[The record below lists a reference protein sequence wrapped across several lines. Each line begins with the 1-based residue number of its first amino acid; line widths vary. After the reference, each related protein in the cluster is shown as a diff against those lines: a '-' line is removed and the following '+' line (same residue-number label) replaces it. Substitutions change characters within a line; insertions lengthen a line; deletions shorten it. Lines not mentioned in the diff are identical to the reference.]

1 MLRYLPSFLLLF
13 AGGVSSVGMPHT
25 AIAQIFSPQYIDSQS
40 PLEIPV
46 NSNSTDT
53 KSTQGK
59 SSSASRQ
66 QQGRVDAEIK
76 GIVTDSSG
84 EPLAGV
90 AVAVKG
96 THYGTLTD
104 ADGRYLL
111 RGKMKKGDTISF
123 SALSMKPVEVA
134 YTGQKTID
142 TTMEDDSS
150 QLNEITVTA
159 ESNIN
164 NLDIRSRSG
173 VVQTVDMKRL
183 NEKPMMDI
191 GLALQGSVPGLIVTN
206 TGELGSKPTIRIR
219 GNQSLRAGDSANE
232 PLYVLDGK
240 VISADA
246 FRSLNPQ
253 DIREI
258 KVLKD
263 AAACALYGIKAANGV
278 IEISSKRGSHFGTV
292 DVTYSLNMGVT
303 LKGRRGVE
311 VMKSAEKLELE
322 RLMMNEATP
331 GYRYSEDYYRKHY
344 PNDPN
349 LPTMIAQGAAVLDSL
364 RSINTDWFNE
374 LMRNALYQSHN
385 LSVRGGN
392 EQFSYFMSG
401 NLSTQGGQI
410 EGNNTL
416 RGSARLGVDLTL
428 GKIGY
433 FTLSMDGAYTDTD
446 TPNGSSF
453 TPASLV
459 YNLNPYET
467 RDGGKLWSY
476 PNRTFSDLL
485 YQYSSNSTDK
495 RGGISASLNLKPWK
509 DLEVSGVAGLD
520 YLLNEST
527 QFTPAS
533 SYSEQQSGFSAAE
546 LGKLNKNK
554 NTLLNFTYNIRAV
567 YNHIFDDRHDVTL
580 SLNHD
585 YYLTSADNLGITGYG
600 VGDHPSAALI
610 NQSLTGARKP
620 AVSSLKE
627 KTAQLGVGAVAGY
640 TFDRTY
646 DLFATYKLDA
656 SSLLPSDKRWNAAWA
671 AGLGWTPS
679 NYHFMQANEVLT
691 RLNLKGSYGSTAS
704 LAGVSAAQTIG
715 TFAYL
720 EDAYATSRMLQLLA
734 LYNRD
739 LKPEQTT
746 SIDAG
751 LQIGQ
756 YHCLSLD
763 FQWYRR
769 QTANALLD
777 VPVAASNG
785 FSMMKRN
792 IGILR
797 NDGIEAGFSLN
808 LDKLHPDWLFRLS
821 SNVAY
826 NRNLVVDL
834 YYTDKLYTSDYSLIP
849 DFQVGKA
856 YDILYGLRQ
865 TGINSV
871 TGLPIFAGKDGRE
884 IEPGKTQLTRD
895 DFISLGHLTPPFSG
909 TVSLGVTWRDL
920 ELDADFYWVA
930 GGVRQYN
937 YTYVRNRDDVNYNAL
952 RGLTETMWFERGDTG
967 KKYYSPFYSS
977 SAIETLSYANT
988 SNTGCSDYLRL
999 SMLSLRYRFPESVLR
1014 LTRNVIKYAS
1024 VAIQASNLFTLT
1036 PYSESDPE
1044 TGRLGASIQPV
1055 ITMNLSLTF

>member
-1 MLRYLPSFLLLF
+1 MLKYISVLLLF
-13 AGGVSSVGMPHT
+13 IGMNAFVHAET
-25 AIAQIFSPQYIDSQS
+25 QQDEGQRSTEIQS
-40 PLEIPV
+40 AL
-46 NSNSTDT
+46 S
-53 KSTQGK
+53 
-59 SSSASRQ
+59 
-66 QQGRVDAEIK
+66 
-76 GIVTDSSG
+76 GIVTDSAG
-84 EPLAGV
+84 EPLPGV
-90 AVAVKG
+90 AVTVKG
-96 THYGTLTD
+96 LKTGTITD
-104 ADGRYLL
+104 ADGRYSLNS
-111 RGKMKKGDTISF
+111 RISNGAKVTF
-123 SALSMKPVEVA
+123 SSIGMKPVEVA
-134 YTGQKTID
+134 YSGQKTINVTM
-142 TTMEDDSS
+142 TTDENMLHEV
-150 QLNEITVTA
+150 TVTA

-183 NEKPMMDI
+183 NEKPMMDVSM
-191 GLALQGSVPGLIVTN
+191 ALQGAVPGLIVTN

-240 VISADA
+240 VISSDA
-246 FRSLNPQ
+246 FRTLNPQ

-278 IEISSKRGSHFGTV
+278 IEISSKRGSHFGAV
-292 DVTYSLNMGVT
+292 DVTYSLNLGVT
-303 LKGRRGVE
+303 LKGRRGVD
-311 VMKSAEKLELE
+311 VMRSAEKLELE

-331 GYRYSEDYYRKHY
+331 GYRYSEDYYRKLY
-344 PNDPN
+344 PNDPKLN
-349 LPTMIAQGAAVLDSL
+349 DMIAEGAAVLDSL
-364 RSINTDWFNE
+364 RGINTDWFNQ

-385 LSVRGGN
+385 LSVRGGGDKT
-392 EQFSYFMSG
+392 SYFMSA
-401 NLSTQGGQI
+401 NISTQGGQV
-410 EGNNTL
+410 EGNSSL
-416 RGSARLGVDLTL
+416 RGSVRMGVDFAIAD
-428 GKIGY
+428 IGY
-433 FTLSMDGAYTDTD
+433 FTLSMDGSYTDNK

-453 TPASLV
+453 TPASLI

-467 RDGGKLWSY
+467 RSGNKLWSY

-485 YQYSSNSTDK
+485 YQYSSNTTDK
-495 RGGISASLNLKPWK
+495 RGGVSASLNLKPLP
-509 DLEVSGVAGLD
+509 DFEISGVAGLD
-520 YLLNEST
+520 YLLNEGT

-546 LGKLNKNK
+546 LGKLNKDK
-554 NTLLNFTYNIRAV
+554 NTLLNFSYNVRAV
-567 YNHIFDDRHDVTL
+567 YNHMFNDIHDLTF
-580 SLNHD
+580 SINHD
-585 YYLTSADNLGITGYG
+585 YYLTSTDNLGITGYG

-627 KTAQLGVGAVAGY
+627 KVVQLGIGAVAGY
-640 TFDRTY
+640 TYNRTY

-656 SSLLPSDKRWNAAWA
+656 SSVLPSDKRWNSAWA

-679 NYHFMQANEVLT
+679 AYSFLEDNPVISRINF
-691 RLNLKGSYGSTAS
+691 KGSYGSTAS
-704 LAGVSAAQTIG
+704 LAGVSASQTIA
-715 TFAYL
+715 TFSYL
-720 EDAYATSRMLQLLA
+720 EDAYATSRILQLMA

-746 SIDAG
+746 STDVGA
-751 LQIGQ
+751 QIG
-756 YHCLSLD
+756 LFKVISLD
-763 FQWYRR
+763 LQWYRR

-792 IGILR
+792 IGVLR
-797 NDGIEAGFSLN
+797 NDGIEAGVTVN
-808 LDKLHPDWLFRLS
+808 LPDLHPDWTFRFS
-821 SNVAY
+821 TNIAY
-826 NRNLVVDL
+826 NRNKVVDL

-865 TGINSV
+865 RGINSV
-871 TGLPIFAGKDGRE
+871 TGLPIFIGKDGRE

-895 DFISLGHLTPPFSG
+895 DFVSLGHLTPPFSG
-909 TVSLGVTWRDL
+909 TISLGLTWRDL

-937 YTYVRNRDDVNYNAL
+937 YSYVRNRDDVNYNAL
-952 RGLTETMWFERGDTG
+952 AGLTETMWFRRGDTD
-967 KKYYSPFYSS
+967 KIYYSPFYSS

-999 SMLSLRYRFPESVLR
+999 SMLSLRYRLPQRLLR
-1014 LTRNVIKYAS
+1014 HTRNIVKYAS
-1024 VAIQASNLFTLT
+1024 VALQASNLFTIS
-1036 PYSESDPE
+1036 PYNESDPE
-1044 TGRLGASIQPV
+1044 TGKLGASIQPV
-1055 ITMNLSLTF
+1055 ITFNLSVTF